1 MFHKVLIAN
10 RGEIALRIIRTCKEM
25 GIKTVAVY
33 STADS
38 ESLHVKLAD
47 ESVCIGPAPSLS
59 SYLNINAIISAA
71 ELTDAEAIHPGYGF
85 LSENPVFADVCEKC
99 GITFIGPTA
108 ESMRI
113 MGDKISAR
121 QAVIKVG
128 VPILPGTKEGVHD
141 VSEAIRVSKEIG
153 FPVIIKA
160 TAGGGGRG
168 MKIVHSPAALPNAF
182 ATARAEAQSGFG
194 NPEVYIERYCESPR
208 HVEIQ
213 ILADK
218 HGNVVHL
225 GERECSVQR
234 RHQKI
239 VEESPS
245 AIVDEAMLAAMGKVA
260 TDAARAVG
268 YVGAGTVELLVDASR
283 NFWFLEMNTRLQVEH
298 PVTEMVTGIDLV
310 RLQIEVAQGGRVPR
324 QEEIQPRGHA
334 IEARVYAED
343 PARNF
348 LPSPGKITYLRVP
361 GGPGLRDDSGVYGGW
376 VVPPY
381 YDPMISKL
389 LAWAPTRAQA
399 IDRLRRGLADY
410 HVHGIATNTHYLRA
424 VLDHPAFRSGD
435 YDTGFCTTFAKE
447 LTQPPDPALEPI
459 ALIAAAVAAHRRDH
473 DRAEDFAIRA
483 HAPGSEWARLS
494 RQRRLR
500 GGER

>member
-85 LSENPVFADVCEKC
+85 LSENAVFAEICENC
-99 GITFIGPTA
+99 GITFIGPSA

-121 QAVIKVG
+121 QAVIKEG

-141 VSEAIRVSKEIG
+141 VAQAIKVAKEIG

-168 MKIVHSPAALPNAF
+168 MKIVHSPATLPNAF

-194 NPEVYIERYCESPR
+194 NPEVYIERYCENPR

-218 HGNVVHL
+218 HGNVIHL
-225 GERECSVQR
+225 GERDCSIQR
-234 RHQKI
+234 RHQKVI
-239 VEESPS
+239 EEAPS
-245 AIVDEAMLAAMGKVA
+245 TVTTPELRARMGEAAVRAAK
-260 TDAARAVG
+260 AVN
-268 YVGAGTVELLVDASR
+268 YSSVGTMEFLVDK
-283 NFWFLEMNTRLQVEH
+283 NNDFFFMEMNTRVQVEH
-298 PVTEMVTGIDLV
+298 PVTEMVTGVDV
-310 RLQIEVAQGGRVPR
+310 VKEQIRSAYGLKLRYTQDD
-324 QEEIQPRGHA
+324 INIKGHA
-334 IEARVYAED
+334 IECRINAED
-343 PARNF
+343 SVKF
-348 LPSPGKITYLRVP
+348 TPSPGKITDYHTP
-361 GGPGLRDDSGVYGGW
+361 GGLGVRVDSFVYANYS
-376 VVPPY
+376 VLPH
-381 YDPMISKL
+381 YDSLIAKL
-389 LAWAPTRAQA
+389 IVHADTREEA
-399 IDRLRRGLADY
+399 IKRMARALDEY
-410 HVHGIATNTHYLRA
+410 IVEGIKTTIPFHKRIMANK
-424 VLDHPAFRSGD
+424 DFIEGNI
-435 YDTGFCTTFAKE
+435 DTGFIE
-447 LTQPPDPALEPI
+447 RLVLE
-459 ALIAAAVAAHRRDH
+459 
-473 DRAEDFAIRA
+473 
-483 HAPGSEWARLS
+483 
-494 RQRRLR
+494 
-500 GGER
+500 